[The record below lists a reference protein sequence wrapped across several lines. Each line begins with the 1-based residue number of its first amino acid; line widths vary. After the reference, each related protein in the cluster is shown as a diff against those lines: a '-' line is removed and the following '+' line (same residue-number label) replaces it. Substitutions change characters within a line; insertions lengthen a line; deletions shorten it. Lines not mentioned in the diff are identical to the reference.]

1 MREMKCRFYLLDVD
15 EDRVQSVPTIRLWGI
30 DETGRRIVVKSD
42 HIMPYFYL
50 VPGESQ
56 TAESVAEDF
65 ERKKSKFPKALRA
78 EIETRKLLGR
88 PRSVLKI
95 TCKSSEAVAQ
105 YAREI
110 PKLLS
115 KTTSYEGDLRLSV
128 RYFTDTDL
136 TPCAWHECEAQDLE
150 RYDLIVDRVLT
161 ATTMP
166 VCVDSDE
173 PPKMRVLSFS
183 LLTAAEGGS
192 ARADRDPIRA
202 IGVARD
208 GGVAEIYV
216 SNADGDSNCIEQFVS
231 QVKQYDPDI
240 IVGFESNKTDWPYIT
255 QRSKTNRVDLELGR
269 DRSIPHT
276 SVYGH
281 TSIAGRANVDLF
293 DIAAGIPE
301 IKLKNVENLAAFL
314 RVPSAGKLRTIEEF
328 ERYRMWMDEV
338 GREELLAQLKAK
350 AQALL
355 EISEAA
361 LAFPMQLA
369 ALTKLPLDHV
379 MTAAVGFRVDS
390 YLIRQAHLRGEL
402 IPSRSEVPYVTYQG
416 ALVLEPKTGVHNNVV
431 VLDFASMY
439 PELMIAHNLS
449 PDTLLKP
456 SDDVSEDVVFTVP
469 GIGHRFRQS
478 PDGLFRIALT
488 HLIEQRAQLKKD
500 LEQLAE
506 GTIRSRVLKEREKA
520 LKVVTNACYGYVGW
534 AGARWYVREVAE
546 SATALGRDVITRT
559 IAHAESLGLN
569 VIYGDTDSIF
579 VADGA
584 DKINTLKSW
593 TQKVLGLEI
602 KVEKTYVRVLF
613 TEAMKRYAGLLP
625 DGSIDIVGLEVVR
638 GDWSDIARHVQER
651 VLAKVL
657 VDQSV
662 EKAIDDVR
670 FTIRQLRRGEVPL
683 SQLIIRKT
691 LTKPLENYAV
701 RTPHVEVA
709 KKLLREGWD
718 IAVGDKI
725 SYVITK
731 GRGRLFEK
739 AKPITK
745 AKPDDVDVDFYIE
758 SQIKPAAMRILERF
772 GVDAARLDA

>member
-1 MREMKCRFYLLDVD
+1 LDVD
-15 EDRVQSVPTIRLWGI
+15 EDRTQSVPTIRLWGI
-30 DETGRRIVVKSD
+30 DETGRRVVVKLD

-50 VPGESQ
+50 VPSESQ
-56 TAESVAEDF
+56 TAESVAEEFD
-65 ERKKSKFPKALRA
+65 RNLSRFPEALKA
-78 EIETRKLLGR
+78 EIETRKLLGC
-88 PRSVLKI
+88 PRRVVKI
-95 TCKSSEAVAQ
+95 TCKSSDVVAQ

-110 PKLLS
+110 PKLLGS
-115 KTTSYEGDLRLSV
+115 TTSYEGDLRLSA

-136 TPCAWHECEAQDLE
+136 TPCAWHECEAQDSE
-150 RYDLIVDRVLT
+150 RRDLIVDRVLK
-161 ATTMP
+161 ANTMP
-166 VCVDSDE
+166 VCADSCE

-192 ARADRDPIRA
+192 ARADRDPVRA
-202 IGVARD
+202 IGIARD
-208 GGVAEIYV
+208 GGVAETYV
-216 SNADGDSNCIEQFVS
+216 SSVDSDSNCIKQFVS
-231 QVKQYDPDI
+231 QVKQYDPDL

-255 QRSKTNRVDLELGR
+255 QRGKTNRIGLELGR

-281 TSIAGRANVDLF
+281 TSVAGRANVDLF
-293 DIAAGIPE
+293 EIAAGIPE
-301 IKLKNVENLAAFL
+301 IKVKNVENLAGFL

-350 AQALL
+350 AQALS
-355 EISEAA
+355 EISDAA
-361 LAFPMQLA
+361 LTFPMQLA

-390 YLIRQAHLRGEL
+390 YLMRQAHLCDEL
-402 IPSRSEVPYVTYQG
+402 IPGRSEVPYVTYQG
-416 ALVLEPKTGVHNNVV
+416 ALVLEPKTGVHNNVA

-439 PELMIAHNLS
+439 PQLMIAHNLS

-456 SDDVSEDVVFTVP
+456 SDDLPEDVVFTVP
-469 GIGHRFRQS
+469 GIGHRFRQR

-488 HLIEQRAQLKKD
+488 NLIEQRAQLKKD
-500 LEQLAE
+500 LEHVAE
-506 GTIRSRVLKEREKA
+506 GSVRFRVLKERERA
-520 LKVVTNACYGYVGW
+520 LKVITNACYGYAGW
-534 AGARWYVREVAE
+534 VGARWYVREVAE
-546 SATALGRDVITRT
+546 SATALGRDAITKT

-579 VADGA
+579 VADEA
-584 DKINTLKSW
+584 DKIDALKSW

-602 KVEKTYVRVLF
+602 KVDKRYVRVLF

-638 GDWSDIARHVQER
+638 GDWSDIARQVQER
-651 VLAKVL
+651 VLARVL
-657 VDQSV
+657 LDQSV
-662 EKAIDDVR
+662 EKAIDDVKSI
-670 FTIRQLRRGEVPL
+670 IRQLRRGEVPL
-683 SQLIIRKT
+683 SRLTIRKT
-691 LTKPLENYAV
+691 LTKPLENYTV

-718 IAVGDKI
+718 IAVGDKV

-739 AKPITK
+739 AKPMVK
-745 AKPDDVDVDFYIE
+745 ARPDDVDVDFYVE
-758 SQIKPAAMRILERF
+758 SQIKPAAMRVLERF
-772 GVDAARLDA
+772 GVDAAQLDA